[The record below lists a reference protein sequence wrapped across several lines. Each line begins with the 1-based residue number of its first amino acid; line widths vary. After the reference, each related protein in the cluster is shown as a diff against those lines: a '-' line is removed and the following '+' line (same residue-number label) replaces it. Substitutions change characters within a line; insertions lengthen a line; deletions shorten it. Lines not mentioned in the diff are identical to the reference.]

1 MNIQPYR
8 TPDRHWPPKMT
19 PWWFKSVDFLRR
31 KALRSQQIKAIE
43 LRGLENLKEALDAKQ
58 GILLAPNHS
67 FHWDSY
73 CLLESARKVAC
84 PFYIMTAW
92 QVFQES
98 RWFDR
103 ISMQRCGCFSVD
115 REGSDLV
122 AMKTAIDILQNRP
135 HPLVVFPEG
144 DVYHTNDRVTTF
156 REGAAAMGLMA
167 ARKAQRDVVVIPVA
181 MKRWY
186 TEDPSAQLAKVLDR
200 VEERLFWQP
209 KTSLSMKERP
219 MHERI
224 MQIADGLL
232 SLKEIEY
239 QHRSQS
245 ADLATRISTL
255 ALSVLGEVEQ
265 TVGIVDGKGIIPE
278 RVKEV
283 RKRLIELEGQS
294 QPGIDYAKEM
304 QKMFFVTQLYSYPGD
319 YVLRKPSIERIAET
333 VDKFEEDVL
342 GAAYPSVHGPKRV
355 VVQFGTRIELP
366 KGKGRTMSAGD
377 LTERMQSEVQSMLD
391 SLNEQH
397 DSNLGE

>member
-1 MNIQPYR
+1 
-8 TPDRHWPPKMT
+8 MT
-19 PWWFKSVDFLRR
+19 PWWFKRVDFLRS
-31 KALRSQQIKAIE
+31 KALRSQQIHSIE
-43 LRGLENLKEALDAKQ
+43 LLGLENLKGALDAKQ
-58 GILLAPNHS
+58 GVLLAPNHS

-73 CLLESARKVAC
+73 CLLESAQKLEC

-186 TEDPSAQLAKVLDR
+186 TEDPSVQLAKVLDR

-209 KTSLSMKERP
+209 KTSLQMHERP
-219 MHERI
+219 MHQRI
-224 MQIADGLL
+224 EQIADGIL

-255 ALSVLGEVEQ
+255 ALNVLGEVEQ
-265 TVGIVDGKGIIPE
+265 KVGIVEGKGIIPE

-283 RKRLIELEGQS
+283 RKRLIELQGQS

-304 QKMFFVTQLYSYPGD
+304 QTMFFVTQLYSYPGD

-342 GAAYPSVHGPKRV
+342 GAAYPSVHGPKKV
-355 VVQFGTRIELP
+355 VVQFGAAIQLP
-366 KGKGRTMSAGD
+366 RGKGRTMSAGD
-377 LTERMQSEVQSMLD
+377 LTERMQGEVQSMLD

-397 DSNLGE
+397 DSNLRE

>member
-1 MNIQPYR
+1 
-8 TPDRHWPPKMT
+8 
-19 PWWFKSVDFLRR
+19 
-31 KALRSQQIKAIE
+31 
-43 LRGLENLKEALDAKQ
+43 
-58 GILLAPNHS
+58 
-67 FHWDSY
+67 
-73 CLLESARKVAC
+73 
-84 PFYIMTAW
+84 
-92 QVFQES
+92 
-98 RWFDR
+98 
-103 ISMQRCGCFSVD
+103 
-115 REGSDLV
+115 
-122 AMKTAIDILQNRP
+122 
-135 HPLVVFPEG
+135 
-144 DVYHTNDRVTTF
+144 
-156 REGAAAMGLMA
+156 
-167 ARKAQRDVVVIPVA
+167 
-181 MKRWY
+181 
-186 TEDPSAQLAKVLDR
+186 
-200 VEERLFWQP
+200 
-209 KTSLSMKERP
+209 

-224 MQIADGLL
+224 VQIADGLL

-265 TVGIVDGKGIIPE
+265 TVGIVEGKGIIPE

>member
-1 MNIQPYR
+1 
-8 TPDRHWPPKMT
+8 MT
-19 PWWFKSVDFLRR
+19 PWWFKRVDFLRS
-31 KALRSQQIKAIE
+31 KALRSQQIHSIE
-43 LRGLENLKEALDAKQ
+43 LLGLENLKGALDAKQ
-58 GILLAPNHS
+58 GVLLAPNHS

-73 CLLESARKVAC
+73 CLLESARKLEC

-186 TEDPSAQLAKVLDR
+186 TEDPSVQLAKVLDR

-209 KTSLSMKERP
+209 KTSLQMHERP
-219 MHERI
+219 MHQRI
-224 MQIADGLL
+224 EQIADGIL

-255 ALSVLGEVEQ
+255 ALNVLGEVEQ
-265 TVGIVDGKGIIPE
+265 KVGIVEGKGIIPE

-283 RKRLIELEGQS
+283 RKRLIELQGQS

-304 QKMFFVTQLYSYPGD
+304 QTMFFVTQLYSYPGD

-342 GAAYPSVHGPKRV
+342 GAAYPSVHGPKKV
-355 VVQFGTRIELP
+355 VVQFGAAIQLP
-366 KGKGRTMSAGD
+366 RGKGRTMSAGD
-377 LTERMQSEVQSMLD
+377 LTERMQGEVQSMLD

-397 DSNLGE
+397 DSNLRE